1 MMIKTN
7 PNQFPAEDREILL
20 ELIDYLSKNPSI
32 FIDPQKILRHRGL
45 SSKKILSLF
54 DFLEKEKIGKKIYPF
69 QSSNMAVKLIP
80 HFKFYFFDHSLFKD
94 QSSLFRPDQKG
105 ALLEQDFFSRI
116 YEDNLLI
123 NTFRTTDSIEVDFII
138 QKIDSDVLWAFEI
151 KKDQFIYA
159 ADLAGLHY
167 FDKNFSGEKSLIVA
181 HCGSRNNFEGKIH
194 VMPID
199 EAIKAFQ
206 QVT

>member
-20 ELIDYLSKNPSI
+20 ELIDYLAKNPSI

-69 QSSNMAVKLIP
+69 QSFNMDIKLIP
-80 HFKFYFFDHSLFKD
+80 YFKFYFFDDELFKS
-94 QSSLFRPDQKG
+94 QPTLFRPDQKG
-105 ALLEQDFFSRI
+105 ALLEQEFFSRI
-116 YEDNLLI
+116 YEDNLII
-123 NTFRTTDSIEVDFII
+123 NTFRTIDSIEVDFIV
-138 QKIDSDVLWAFEI
+138 QKPNSKTLWAFEI

-167 FDKNFSGEKSLIVA
+167 FDKHITGEKSLIVA
-181 HCGSRNNFEGKIH
+181 HCGSRNNYEGKIH
-194 VMPID
+194 VMPTD
-199 EAIKAFQ
+199 EAIHVFQ
-206 QVT
+206 QAL